1 MKNLVLYLKQGMTLT
16 NGQMEFKYEY
26 DDNGET
32 VVEIYNKKTGNIAY
46 VNKKFFERNYNIN
59 ELKVI

>member
-1 MKNLVLYLKQGMTLT
+1 MKDLLLYLKQGITLT

-26 DDNGET
+26 DDNGKT
-32 VVEIYNKKTGNIAY
+32 VVEIYNKKTGNIVY
-46 VNKKFFERNYNIN
+46 VNKEFFEINYNIN